1 MKKIL
6 LILVSIIALN
16 SQSMAYEE
24 ANYEVVKENKEY
36 EIRKYSDRLV
46 IETNSIEG
54 NGFRKL
60 FNYISGNN
68 EKNQEIK
75 MTVPVTQEIK
85 NGNMTMQFYL
95 PLKFNKDNA
104 PKPSN
109 SDIKILTIEGGYYAV
124 IEYSGRSSDKNF
136 LKNKDILEKL
146 LKQDNITIL
155 SPPIRASYNSPFTLP
170 ILKRN
175 EVMYR
180 INL

>member
-1 MKKIL
+1 MKR
-6 LILVSIIALN
+6 ILVILISILTLS
-16 SQSMAYEE
+16 SQAMAYEE
-24 ANYEVVKENKEY
+24 ANYEVVKKNKEY

-85 NGNMTMQFYL
+85 NGKMTMQFYL

-124 IEYSGRSSDKNF
+124 IKYSGRSSDQNF
-136 LKNKDILEKL
+136 LKNKEMLEKH
-146 LKQDNITIL
+146 LKRDNITIV

>member
-1 MKKIL
+1 
-6 LILVSIIALN
+6 
-16 SQSMAYEE
+16 MAYEE
-24 ANYEVVKENKEY
+24 ANYEVVKENQEY

-68 EKNQEIK
+68 EESQEIK

-85 NGNMTMQFYL
+85 NGSMTMQFYL

-109 SDIKILTIEGGYYAV
+109 SDIKILNIEGGYYAV
-124 IEYSGRSSDKNF
+124 IKYSGRSSDKNF
-136 LKNKDILEKL
+136 LKNKNILEKQ
-146 LKQDNITIL
+146 LKQDNITII

-170 ILKRN
+170 MLKRN
-175 EVMYR
+175 EVMYK

>member
-136 LKNKDILEKL
+136 LKNKDMLEKL

-170 ILKRN
+170 MLKRN

-180 INL
+180 IDL

>member
-1 MKKIL
+1 MKR
-6 LILVSIIALN
+6 ILVILISILTLS
-16 SQSMAYEE
+16 SQTMAYEE
-24 ANYEVVKENKEY
+24 ANYEVVKENQEY

-68 EKNQEIK
+68 EESQEIK

-85 NGNMTMQFYL
+85 NGSMTMQFYL

-109 SDIKILTIEGGYYAV
+109 SDIKILNIEGGYYAV
-124 IEYSGRSSDKNF
+124 IKYSGRSSDKNF
-136 LKNKDILEKL
+136 LKNKNILEKQ
-146 LKQDNITIL
+146 LKQDNITII

-170 ILKRN
+170 MLKRN
-175 EVMYR
+175 EVMYK

>member
-1 MKKIL
+1 MKR
-6 LILVSIIALN
+6 ILVILISILTLS
-16 SQSMAYEE
+16 SQTMAYEE
-24 ANYEVVKENKEY
+24 ANYEVVKENQEY

-46 IETNSIEG
+46 VETNSTEG

-68 EKNQEIK
+68 EESQEIK

-85 NGNMTMQFYL
+85 NENMTMQFYL

-124 IEYSGRSSDKNF
+124 IKYSGRSSDKNF
-136 LKNKDILEKL
+136 LKNKNILEKQ
-146 LKQDNITIL
+146 LKQDNITII

-170 ILKRN
+170 MLKRN
-175 EVMYR
+175 EVMYK

>member
-1 MKKIL
+1 MKRIL
-6 LILVSIIALN
+6 VILISILILSPQA
-16 SQSMAYEE
+16 MAYEE
-24 ANYEVVKENKEY
+24 ANYKVVKENKEY

-46 IETNSIEG
+46 VETNSTEG

-68 EKNQEIK
+68 EKSQEIK

-85 NGNMTMQFYL
+85 NENMTMQFYL

-124 IEYSGRSSDKNF
+124 IKYSGRSSDKNF
-136 LKNKDILEKL
+136 LKNKEILEKQ
-146 LKQDNITIL
+146 LKQDNIIII

-180 INL
+180 ISL

>member
-6 LILVSIIALN
+6 LILVSILALN
-16 SQSMAYEE
+16 SQTMAYEE
-24 ANYEVVKENKEY
+24 ANYEVVKENQKY
-36 EIRKYSDRLV
+36 EIRKYPDRLV
-46 IETNSIEG
+46 IETNSIKG

-104 PKPSN
+104 PKPFN

-124 IEYSGRSSDKNF
+124 IRYSGRSSDKNF
-136 LKNKDILEKL
+136 LKNKEILDKE
-146 LKQDNITIL
+146 LKQDNISVL

-170 ILKRN
+170 MLKRN

-180 INL
+180 VDL

>member
-1 MKKIL
+1 
-6 LILVSIIALN
+6 
-16 SQSMAYEE
+16 MAYEE

-68 EKNQEIK
+68 EESQEIK

-85 NGNMTMQFYL
+85 NGSMTMQFYL

-109 SDIKILTIEGGYYAV
+109 LDIKILNVEGGYYAV
-124 IEYSGRSSDKNF
+124 IKYSGRSSDKNF
-136 LKNKDILEKL
+136 LKNKNILEKQ
-146 LKQDNITIL
+146 LKQDNITII

-170 ILKRN
+170 MLKRN

>member
-1 MKKIL
+1 MKR
-6 LILVSIIALN
+6 ILVILISILTLS
-16 SQSMAYEE
+16 SQAMAYEE
-24 ANYEVVKENKEY
+24 ANYEVVEKNKEY

-109 SDIKILTIEGGYYAV
+109 SDIEILTIEGGYYAV

-136 LKNKDILEKL
+136 LKNKDILENL

-170 ILKRN
+170 MLKRN

-180 INL
+180 IDL

>member
-1 MKKIL
+1 MKR
-6 LILVSIIALN
+6 ILVILISILTLS
-16 SQSMAYEE
+16 SQTMAYEE
-24 ANYEVVKENKEY
+24 ANYEVVKENQEY

-68 EKNQEIK
+68 EESQEIK

-104 PKPSN
+104 PKPSS
-109 SDIKILTIEGGYYAV
+109 SDIKILTIGG
-124 IEYSGRSSDKNF
+124 
-136 LKNKDILEKL
+136 DIML
-146 LKQDNITIL
+146 
-155 SPPIRASYNSPFTLP
+155 
-170 ILKRN
+170 
-175 EVMYR
+175 
-180 INL
+180 

>member
-6 LILVSIIALN
+6 LVLISILTLS
-16 SQSMAYEE
+16 SQTMAYEE
-24 ANYEVVKENKEY
+24 ANYEIVKENKKY

-46 IETNSIEG
+46 VETNSTEG

-68 EKNQEIK
+68 EESQEIK

-109 SDIKILTIEGGYYAV
+109 SDIKILNIEGGYYAV
-124 IEYSGRSSDKNF
+124 IKYSGRSSDKNF
-136 LKNKDILEKL
+136 LKNKNILEKQ
-146 LKQDNITIL
+146 LKQDSIKII

-170 ILKRN
+170 MLKRN